1 MSHRMQISAG
11 NGPTEAGR
19 FVARLADRLAMRC
32 AELGIHV
39 VGQARQGPEEAPR
52 SVTLRVAGGQ
62 LDRLTR
68 EEAGTHELL
77 ARSDL
82 REGRGRKR
90 WFAGVAVFPDP
101 EAATPLRRSDLEL
114 ATCRA
119 GGAGGQN
126 VNKRST
132 AVRIQHRPSGVAVR
146 VDQQRRQADNR
157 RVAMQRLSERLEE
170 SALRREAEAA
180 AQLRL
185 QHWRLVRGQAVRTYR
200 LGRGNVLEEA

>member
-1 MSHRMQISAG
+1 MSHIQISAG
-11 NGPTEAGR
+11 NGPTEACL
-19 FVARLADRLAMRC
+19 FVARLADRLAVRC
-32 AELGIHV
+32 AELGIRV
-39 VGQARQGPEEAPR
+39 LGQLRQGPKETPR

-77 ARSDL
+77 ARSGL

-90 WFAGVAVFPDP
+90 WFAGVAVFPEP
-101 EAATPLRRSDLEL
+101 ESVTPLLRSDLEL

-146 VDQQRRQADNR
+146 VDQERRQADNR
-157 RVAMQRLSERLEE
+157 RVAMQRLSARMEE
-170 SALRREAEAA
+170 SARRQEAEAA
-180 AQLRL
+180 AELRL

-200 LGRGNVLEEA
+200 LGRGDALEEA